1 MSTATCFYGHK
12 LTFTDFRSTD
22 SSQRYKDGKLYC
34 DMCGSQINYNVSLYN
49 CILCNFYAC
58 STCIDYDVCKH
69 DKVSKNND
77 IKQNV
82 CCTECNTLICEEY
95 YICDYCECDICQVC
109 MQSIELTK
117 NVYNIKLQNSVG
129 RN

>member
-1 MSTATCFYGHK
+1 MSTATCFYNHK

-22 SSQRYKDGKLYC
+22 YSRRKLYC

-49 CILCNFYAC
+49 CKICNFNAC
-58 STCIDYDVCKH
+58 STCIDYDGCKH

-77 IKQNV
+77 IKPGVNV
-82 CCTECNTLICEEY
+82 YCTECNTLICEKY
-95 YICDYCECDICQVC
+95 YTCKCCECDICRTC